1 MDVLSLFST
10 LLTSIT
16 SEAAVSPNE
25 PARFIS
31 LVPGLSLEKPL
42 HFLKALLTPF
52 SVSHSPQHAAIA
64 AGVGRSIQN
73 LDQGA

>member
-31 LVPGLSLEKPL
+31 LVPGLSSEKPL
-42 HFLKALLTPF
+42 HFLKAPLTP
-52 SVSHSPQHAAIA
+52 S
-64 AGVGRSIQN
+64 
-73 LDQGA
+73 L